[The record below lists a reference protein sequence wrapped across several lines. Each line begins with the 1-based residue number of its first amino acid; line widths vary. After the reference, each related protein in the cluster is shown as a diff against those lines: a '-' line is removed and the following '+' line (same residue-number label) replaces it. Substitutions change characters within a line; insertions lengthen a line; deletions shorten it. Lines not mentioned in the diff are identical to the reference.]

1 MEKTI
6 NTQSKI
12 DDHKSS
18 KQDQITVSRG
28 INETLIRI
36 GSTTFLAEMDAFDRF
51 LEYAYILHH
60 VRANSGITQ
69 SDLPKSD
76 TCTVE
81 GDRDDQYEAVQPVKK
96 PPAEALEKVKNRSS
110 IRDYKTA
117 AAIQEAY
124 RDWGESS
131 IAMLFGIAYEW
142 GRINGKKER
151 RRASKNKQTKEA

>member
-1 MEKTI
+1 M
-6 NTQSKI
+6 
-12 DDHKSS
+12 
-18 KQDQITVSRG
+18 
-28 INETLIRI
+28 
-36 GSTTFLAEMDAFDRF
+36 
-51 LEYAYILHH
+51 
-60 VRANSGITQ
+60 RANSGITQ

-96 PPAEALEKVKNRSS
+96 PPAEALEKVKYRSS